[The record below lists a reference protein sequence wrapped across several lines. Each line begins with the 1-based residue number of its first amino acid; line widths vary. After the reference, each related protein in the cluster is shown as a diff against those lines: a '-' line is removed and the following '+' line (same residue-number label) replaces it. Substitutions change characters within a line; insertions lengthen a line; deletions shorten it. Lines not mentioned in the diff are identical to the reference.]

1 MKKICLVVI
10 GLYAGLLAAFSQ
22 QPDSSVYKKRKLTLD
37 EINIVSSYYSQDGNN
52 SAVTGGIGTEEL
64 KDYSIYTEV
73 KMYKYDDRN
82 RKRNWNFNLG
92 VDYYTSASSDKI
104 NPATISSA
112 SSEDLRIYPAA
123 EYSIENEAKKR
134 KLNFDASFSIESDY
148 ISVGLGA
155 GFSKVSKDNNREF
168 TLKAKCYADQVK
180 IILPYELR
188 TPETGGLDGYSNEH
202 DYPWKA
208 RTTGSLLLS
217 VSQVVNK
224 NMQLLFIIDA
234 AYQNGFLSMPFHRI
248 YFDGGTEATELL
260 PSSRLKLPVGIRMNY
275 FVGNKMILRSF
286 YRFYYD
292 TWGLSAHTADI
303 EAVYKFGPF
312 FSVSP
317 FYRFYIQNGI
327 NYFAPYL
334 QHTDTEKYY
343 SSNYDLS
350 PFKSHFWGAGLKITP
365 LKKVAG
371 ISQFELRYG
380 HYSRSNRLNAD
391 VISLLLK
398 LK

>member
-1 MKKICLVVI
+1 MKKICLVVV
-10 GLYAGLLAAFSQ
+10 GLYAGLLAAFGQ
-22 QPDSSVYKKRKLTLD
+22 QADTAVYKKRKLTVD

-52 SAVTGGIGTEEL
+52 SAVTGGTGTEEL
-64 KDYSIYTEV
+64 KDYSIFTEL
-73 KMYKYDDRN
+73 KLHKYDNRD

-104 NPATISSA
+104 NPNTISSA
-112 SSEDLRIYPAA
+112 SSEDLRVYPAA
-123 EYSIENEAKKR
+123 EYSIENEKKKR
-134 KLNFDASFSIESDY
+134 KTSFDASFSIESDY
-148 ISVGLGA
+148 ISIGLGA
-155 GFSKVSKDNNREF
+155 GFSKQSKDNSREF
-168 TLKAKCYADQVK
+168 TFKAKCYADQVK

-188 TPETGGLDGYSNEH
+188 TPETGGLDGYANEH
-202 DYPWKA
+202 DYPWKS
-208 RTTGSLLLS
+208 RTTGSVLLS
-217 VSQVVNK
+217 LSQVVNK
-224 NMQLLFIIDA
+224 NMQLLFIMDA

-248 YFDGGTEATELL
+248 YFDGGAETTELL
-260 PSSRLKLPVGIRMNY
+260 PSSRWKLPIGARMNY
-275 FVGNKMILRSF
+275 FIGNKMILRSF

-292 TWGLSAHTADI
+292 NWGLSAHTADL

-334 QHTDTEKYY
+334 HHTETEKYY

-350 PFKSHFWGAGLKITP
+350 PFQSHFWGAGLKITP
-365 LKKVAG
+365 FKKIAG
-371 ISQFELRYG
+371 IAQFELRYG
-380 HYSRSNRLNAD
+380 HYSRSNKLAAD
-391 VISLLLK
+391 VVSLLLK